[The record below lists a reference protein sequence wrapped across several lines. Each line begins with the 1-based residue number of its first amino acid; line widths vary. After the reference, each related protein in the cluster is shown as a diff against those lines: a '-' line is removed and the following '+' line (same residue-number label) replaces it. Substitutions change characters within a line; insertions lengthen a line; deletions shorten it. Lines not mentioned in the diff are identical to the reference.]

1 MGRRE
6 SSDRWLR
13 AFAQRRG
20 AWGLVSESERSLGRQ
35 PETKDI
41 ARDATPKQQRL
52 PIYLTPPPST
62 PPQFFFPIPLA
73 RLEPPVCPGAG
84 AAAPDVNLVPVGRTR
99 ASFGALAHSPT
110 LRSFRRWSEGSAR
123 LEPSCSIHRRGGRE
137 GAEKERG
144 GARGGRETPPAHHQV
159 ALSSDNK
166 LNFKKRKKERK
177 RKGKNF
183 PKLLETFGRAVR
195 RAGQGVWVA
204 QKSPCYRD

>member
-1 MGRRE
+1 MLPPNSKGCRFI
-6 SSDRWLR
+6 SSL
-13 AFAQRRG
+13 
-20 AWGLVSESERSLGRQ
+20 
-35 PETKDI
+35 
-41 ARDATPKQQRL
+41 
-52 PIYLTPPPST
+52 PPST
-62 PPQFFFPIPLA
+62 PPRFFPIPLA

-84 AAAPDVNLVPVGRTR
+84 AAAPDVNLDPVGRTR

-123 LEPSCSIHRRGGRE
+123 LEPSCSIHRRGRRGGRE

-166 LNFKKRKKERK
+166 LNFKKKEKKERKERK

-183 PKLLETFGRAVR
+183 PSCLLETCGRR
-195 RAGQGVWVA
+195 SGAGSVGGPEVSLLQRLGA
-204 QKSPCYRD
+204 N